1 MQGSP
6 TGGNDVLI
14 GGAGG
19 TNTLVGDAS
28 TANGG
33 PNGGADRLV
42 SAAGTNDDM
51 WGDFQSTTGPA
62 TGGSD
67 TYVFSP
73 QNGNDTI
80 HDFEHI
86 DTIELDGFFSN
97 PHIPSQVA
105 SHIPPQ
111 AGDHLLQSFSD
122 LNIEAKSGNSVIT
135 FDDNNSLTVIGYD
148 ERDAAH
154 TLTADDFLFA

>member
-42 SAAGTNDDM
+42 SATGTNDDT

-97 PHIPSQVA
+97 PHIPSQVG
-105 SHIPPQ
+105 SHIPRKR
-111 AGDHLLQSFSD
+111 ATIFCSHSR
-122 LNIEAKSGNSVIT
+122 T
-135 FDDNNSLTVIGYD
+135 
-148 ERDAAH
+148 
-154 TLTADDFLFA
+154 